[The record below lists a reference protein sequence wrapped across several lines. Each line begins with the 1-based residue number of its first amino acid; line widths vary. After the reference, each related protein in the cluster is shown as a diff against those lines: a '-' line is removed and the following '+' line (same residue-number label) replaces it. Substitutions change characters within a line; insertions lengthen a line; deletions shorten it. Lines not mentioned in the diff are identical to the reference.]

1 MHNTF
6 AQINIHIVFSVKN
19 RDALILSSIKEELYK
34 YISGIIKNKGQ
45 KLLAINGMSDHIHLL
60 ISMNTML
67 SVSEL
72 VREIKKHSTGFIND
86 KKILGGKFYWQE
98 GYGAFSYSNS
108 EIPAVIHY
116 IQNQEEHHKKRT
128 FREEYIKLLE
138 EFQIEYGEKYLA

>member
-1 MHNTF
+1 MPNTF
-6 AQINIHIVFSVKN
+6 EQINIHIVFSVKN
-19 RDALILSSIKEELYK
+19 REGLIPSSIKEELYK

-60 ISMNTML
+60 ISMNTRL

-72 VREIKKHSTGFIND
+72 VREIKKHATGFIND
-86 KKILGGKFYWQE
+86 KKILDGKFYWQE

-108 EIPAVIHY
+108 EIPAVIQY

-128 FREEYIKLLE
+128 FREEYVKLLE
-138 EFQIEYGEKYLA
+138 EFQIEYDDKYLA